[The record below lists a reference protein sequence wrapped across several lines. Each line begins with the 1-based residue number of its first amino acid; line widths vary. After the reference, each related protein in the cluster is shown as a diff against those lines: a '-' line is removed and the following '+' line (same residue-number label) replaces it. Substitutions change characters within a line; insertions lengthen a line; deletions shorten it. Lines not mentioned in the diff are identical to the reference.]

1 MNNKL
6 ITSYIAP
13 EIEVVEAIVEVGFAT
28 SSNVEDPVENGTQG
42 WN

>member
-6 ITSYIAP
+6 ITSYLAP
-13 EIEVVEAIVEVGFAT
+13 EIEVIEAIVEVGFAT